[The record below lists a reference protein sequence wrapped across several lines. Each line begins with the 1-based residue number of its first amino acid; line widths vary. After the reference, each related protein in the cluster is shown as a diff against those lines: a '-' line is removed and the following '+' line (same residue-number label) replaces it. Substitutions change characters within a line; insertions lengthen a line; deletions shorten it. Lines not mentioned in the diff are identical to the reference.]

1 MSSEKIASDKFK
13 RITISLDVVNE
24 KLVKSLE
31 GIKGTSKSKV
41 INNIIEEWIEQN
53 ADKIMSMWK
62 IDLIG
67 LRKIAQTTYK
77 GINVDNDLQ
86 KLEKDLFDQMVEMF
100 KGISSIDIIDA
111 AEFLK
116 VHVESIKKIVFFH
129 NPKLREAGIE
139 LIYQDGKLL
148 NKKLL

>member
-1 MSSEKIASDKFK
+1 MSSENSASDKFK
-13 RITISLDVVNE
+13 RITISIDVVNE
-24 KLVKSLE
+24 RLVQSLE

-53 ADKIMSMWK
+53 ADKIMSMWE

-77 GINVDNDLQ
+77 GITIDNDLQ
-86 KLEKDLFDQMVEMF
+86 VLEKDLFNQMVEMF
-100 KGISSIDIIDA
+100 KGISSIDINDA

-129 NPKLREAGIE
+129 NPKLKNAGVE
-139 LIYQDGKLL
+139 LIYQDGKLI
-148 NKKLL
+148 NKKLI

>member
-1 MSSEKIASDKFK
+1 MPSENTNTDKFK

-24 KLVKSLE
+24 KLIQNLE

-53 ADKIMSMWK
+53 ANKIMSMWK

-67 LRKIAQTTYK
+67 LRKIAQNTYK
-77 GINVDNDLQ
+77 GVNVENELLM
-86 KLEKDLFDQMVEMF
+86 LEKKLLEQMVKMF
-100 KGISSIDIIDA
+100 KGISSIDIKDA
-111 AEFLK
+111 ADFLK

-129 NPKLREAGIE
+129 NDKLSEAGIE
-139 LIYQDGKLL
+139 LVYQEGKLI
-148 NKKLL
+148 NKKLI

>member
-1 MSSEKIASDKFK
+1 MSSENSATDKFK
-13 RITISLDVVNE
+13 RVTISIDVVNE
-24 KLVKSLE
+24 RLIQSLE

-41 INNIIEEWIEQN
+41 INNIIEEWVEQN
-53 ADKIMSMWK
+53 ADKIMSMWE

-77 GINVDNDLQ
+77 GINIDNDLQ
-86 KLEKDLFDQMVEMF
+86 ILEKDLFNQMVEMF
-100 KGISSIDIIDA
+100 KGISSIDINDA

-129 NPKLREAGIE
+129 NPKLKNAGVE
-139 LIYQDGKLL
+139 LIYQDGKLI
-148 NKKLL
+148 NKNLI

>member
-1 MSSEKIASDKFK
+1 MSSENSATDKFK
-13 RITISLDVVNE
+13 RVTISIDVVNE
-24 KLVKSLE
+24 RLVQSLE

-41 INNIIEEWIEQN
+41 INNIIEEWVEQN
-53 ADKIMSMWK
+53 ADKIMSMWE

-77 GINVDNDLQ
+77 GINIDNDLQ
-86 KLEKDLFDQMVEMF
+86 ILEKDLFNQMVEMF
-100 KGISSIDIIDA
+100 KGISSIDINDA

-129 NPKLREAGIE
+129 NPKLKNAGVE
-139 LIYQDGKLL
+139 LIYQDGKLI
-148 NKKLL
+148 NKNLI